1 MNSLPNGIN
10 TIIGENGV
18 NLSGGQIQR
27 LGIARALYRD
37 PEILIFDESTNSLDS
52 ETEQK
57 FMQVVSRIKGE
68 KIIIFISHQIKVL
81 KECNKIY
88 EFHNKKLITQR
99 SLND

>member
-18 NLSGGQIQR
+18 NLSGGQVQR

-88 EFHNKKLITQR
+88 EFHNKKL
-99 SLND
+99 LHKDL